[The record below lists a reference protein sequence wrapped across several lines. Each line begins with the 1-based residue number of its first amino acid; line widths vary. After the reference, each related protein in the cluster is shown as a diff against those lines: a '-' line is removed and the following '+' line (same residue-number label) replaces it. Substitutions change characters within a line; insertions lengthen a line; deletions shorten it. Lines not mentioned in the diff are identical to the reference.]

1 MRNENMNE
9 GFRHNAKYA
18 AFERAAGKKGFSIA
32 AAVLLLSATMY
43 ISGCTGAAS
52 VPKSAV
58 TPTPTPATITVAP
71 TSIGFGSLAVGGTA
85 SQSVTISNGG
95 GSNLSVTQVSTTA
108 AGVTITGIA
117 LPLTIAAGSQSTFN
131 VVFSPKAAGALSG
144 TVSVVSDLST
154 TAIPVSLSGIGTV
167 ATATLT
173 TSTNT
178 LAFGTVTDGQSNLL
192 PVVLTNSGNSNVT
205 ISAVTG
211 SGAPY
216 TTSGVSA
223 GLILTPG
230 QSATLNVTFAPT
242 AAGSDPGT
250 VAVASNATNSPDNI
264 TLSGTGSTTTT
275 PASVSLT
282 WTPSVSVVAGYNVY
296 RSQTSGGPYTKL
308 DSSIVGADTYT
319 DTTVQSAQTYYYVVT
334 SVTSSGV
341 ESADS
346 TQASATTP

>member
-9 GFRHNAKYA
+9 GFRSTARHA
-18 AFERAAGKKGFSIA
+18 ASERSTGRSAFALA
-32 AAVLLLSATMY
+32 TLLILISAIVS

-52 VPKSAV
+52 SPKAA
-58 TPTPTPATITVAP
+58 TQPTSPSPATITVAP
-71 TSIGFGSLAVGGTA
+71 LSISFNSVAVGSTA

-95 GSNLSVTQVSTTA
+95 GSSLSVTSVSTTA
-108 AGVTITGIA
+108 AGVTITGIT
-117 LPLTIAAGSQSTFN
+117 LPLSIAAGGQSSFN
-131 VVFSPKAAGALSG
+131 VVYSPKAAGALSG

-154 TAIPVSLSGIGTV
+154 TAIPVSLTGVGTV

-178 LAFGTVTDGQSNLL
+178 LAFGTVTDGQSSLL
-192 PVVLTNSGNSNVT
+192 PVVLTNSGNSNIT
-205 ISAVTG
+205 ISGVTG
-211 SGAPY
+211 ASAPY

-250 VAVASNATNSPDNI
+250 VAVASNATNSPNNI
-264 TLSGTGSTTTT
+264 TLSGTGSTTTA
-275 PASVSLT
+275 ASVSLT

-308 DSSIVGADTYT
+308 DTSIVAADSYT
-319 DTTVQSAQTYYYVVT
+319 DTAVQSAQTYYYVVT

-346 TQASATTP
+346 TQVSATTP

>member
-1 MRNENMNE
+1 MNE
-9 GFRHNAKYA
+9 GFCSAPNYA
-18 AFERAAGKKGFSIA
+18 AFERPMAKKAFSLATIA
-32 AAVLLLSATMY
+32 LLLSAIVY

-52 VPKSAV
+52 SPKSAT

-71 TSIGFGSLAVGGTA
+71 LTIPFGSVAVGSTA

-95 GSNLSVTQVSTTA
+95 GSSLSVTQVSTTA
-108 AGVTITGIA
+108 AGVTITGVT
-117 LPLTIAAGSQSTFN
+117 LPLTIAAGGQASFN

-154 TAIPVSLSGIGTV
+154 TAIPVSLTGIGTA

-173 TSTNT
+173 ASTNT
-178 LAFGTVTDGQSNLL
+178 LTFGTVTDGQNKIL

-205 ISAVTG
+205 ISGVTG
-211 SGAPY
+211 PGAPY

-264 TLSGTGSTTTT
+264 TLSGTGSTTTA
-275 PASVSLT
+275 PSVSLT
-282 WTPSVSVVAGYNVY
+282 WTPSVSAVAGYNVY

-308 DSSIVGADTYT
+308 DSSIVAADAYT
-319 DTTVQSAQTYYYVVT
+319 DTAVQSATTYFYVVT

-346 TQASATTP
+346 TQVSATTP

>member
-1 MRNENMNE
+1 MNE
-9 GFRHNAKYA
+9 GLGNMPNFA
-18 AFERAAGKKGFSIA
+18 AFEGPTGKKA
-32 AAVLLLSATMY
+32 LRLAPVVLLLSAIVY
-43 ISGCTGAAS
+43 LSGCTGAAS
-52 VPKSAV
+52 SPKSAT

-71 TSIGFGSLAVGGTA
+71 QSITFGSVAVGSTG

-95 GSNLSVTQVSTTA
+95 GSTLTVTQVSTTA
-108 AGVTITGIA
+108 TGVTITGVT
-117 LPLTIAAGSQSTFN
+117 LPLTIAAGGQASFN

-144 TVSVVSDLST
+144 AVSVVSDLST
-154 TAIPVSLSGIGTV
+154 TAIPVSLSGIGTA

-173 TSTNT
+173 SSTNT
-178 LAFGTVTDGQSNLL
+178 LAFGTVTDGQNKIL

-205 ISAVTG
+205 ISGVTG
-211 SGAPY
+211 PGAPY
-216 TTSGVSA
+216 TTGGVSA

-250 VAVASNATNSPDNI
+250 VAVASSATNSPDNI
-264 TLSGTGSTTTT
+264 TLSGTGSTSTT
-275 PASVSLT
+275 PPSVSLT
-282 WTPSVSVVAGYNVY
+282 WSPSVSVVAGYNVY

-308 DSSIVGADTYT
+308 DASIVAADSYT
-319 DTTVQSAQTYYYVVT
+319 DTAVQSAQTYYYVVT

-346 TQASATTP
+346 TQVSATTP

>member
-1 MRNENMNE
+1 MNE
-9 GFRHNAKYA
+9 GLSKIAEYA
-18 AFERAAGKKGFSIA
+18 AFERSAGKTAFTLA
-32 AAVLLLSATMY
+32 AILILLSAIVS

-52 VPKSAV
+52 SPKA
-58 TPTPTPATITVAP
+58 TTTAPPPPATISVAP
-71 TSIGFGSLAVGGTA
+71 GSIPFGTVPVGTTV

-95 GSNLSVTQVSTTA
+95 GSSLSVTAVSTTA
-108 AGVTITGIA
+108 AGVTITGVT
-117 LPLTIAAGSQSTFN
+117 LPLTIAAGGQSSFN

-154 TAIPVSLSGIGTV
+154 TPVPVTLTGVGTA

-173 TSTNT
+173 MSTST
-178 LAFGTVTDGQSNLL
+178 LAFGTVADGKSSEL
-192 PVVLTNSGNSNVT
+192 PVVLTNAGNSSIT
-205 ISAVTG
+205 ISGVTG
-211 SGAPY
+211 PGAPY

-223 GLILTPG
+223 GLILTSG

-264 TLSGTGSTTTT
+264 TLSGTGSTSTT
-275 PASVSLT
+275 PPSVSLS

-296 RSQTSGGPYTKL
+296 RSQTSGGPYTKM
-308 DSSIVGADTYT
+308 DSSIVAADSYS
-319 DTTVQSAQTYYYVVT
+319 DTNVQAGQTYFYVVT

-346 TQASATTP
+346 TQVSATTP

>member
-9 GFRHNAKYA
+9 GFRRSAKYA
-18 AFERAAGKKGFSIA
+18 AFERAVGKKAFSLA
-32 AAVLLLSATMY
+32 AVVLLLSATIY

-71 TSIGFGSLAVGGTA
+71 SSISFGSLAVGGTS

-108 AGVTITGIA
+108 AGVTITGIT

-131 VVFSPKAAGALSG
+131 VVFSPKAPGALSG
-144 TVSVVSDLST
+144 TVSVVSDLSA

-173 TSTNT
+173 TSTST
-178 LAFGTVTDGQSNLL
+178 LAFGTVTDGQNSLL
-192 PVVLTNSGNSNVT
+192 PVVLTNSGNSSIT
-205 ISAVTG
+205 ISGVTG
-211 SGAPY
+211 PGAPY

-275 PASVSLT
+275 PSVSLT

-308 DSSIVGADTYT
+308 DSSIVAADAYT
-319 DTTVQSAQTYYYVVT
+319 DTAVQSAQTYYYVVT

-346 TQASATTP
+346 TQVSATTP

>member
-1 MRNENMNE
+1 MNE
-9 GFRHNAKYA
+9 AFDNTGKYA
-18 AFERAAGKKGFSIA
+18 AFQRPMGKQVITLA
-32 AAVLLLSATMY
+32 IVVLLVSAIVSIT
-43 ISGCTGAAS
+43 GCTGAAS
-52 VPKSAV
+52 SPK
-58 TPTPTPATITVAP
+58 TTTTPPTPTPATISLAP
-71 TSIGFGSLAVGGTA
+71 ASISFGSLAVGSTA

-108 AGVTITGIA
+108 AGVTITGIT

-144 TVSVVSDLST
+144 AVSVVSDLST
-154 TAIPVSLSGIGTV
+154 TPVPVTLSGVGTV

-173 TSTNT
+173 SSTNT
-178 LAFGTVTDGQSNLL
+178 LAFGSVTDGKNSVL
-192 PVVLTNSGNSNVT
+192 PVVLTNSGNSSVT

-211 SGAPY
+211 PGAPY

-250 VAVASNATNSPDNI
+250 VAVASNATNSPDTI
-264 TLSGTGSTTTT
+264 TLSGTGTTSST
-275 PASVSLT
+275 PPSVSLT

-308 DSSIVGADTYT
+308 DSSIVAADAYT
-319 DTTVQSAQTYYYVVT
+319 DTAVQSAQTYFYVVT

-346 TQASATTP
+346 TQVSATTP

>member
-1 MRNENMNE
+1 MNE
-9 GFRHNAKYA
+9 GFCSAAKHA
-18 AFERAAGKKGFSIA
+18 SSERSTGRSAFT
-32 AAVLLLSATMY
+32 LATILILISVIVS

-52 VPKSAV
+52 SPKAA
-58 TPTPTPATITVAP
+58 TQPTSPSPATISVAP
-71 TSIGFGSLAVGGTA
+71 LSIPFGSVAVGSTV

-95 GSNLSVTQVSTTA
+95 GSNLSVTGVSTTA
-108 AGVTITGIA
+108 TGVTITGVT
-117 LPLTIAAGSQSTFN
+117 LPLSIAGGSQASFN
-131 VVFSPKAAGALSG
+131 VVYSPKAAGALSG

-154 TAIPVSLSGIGTV
+154 TPVSVTLSGVGTA

-178 LAFGTVTDGQSNLL
+178 LAFGTITDGQNKIL
-192 PVVLTNSGNSNVT
+192 PVVLTNSGNSDVT
-205 ISAVTG
+205 ISSV
-211 SGAPY
+211 SVPGAPY

-264 TLSGTGSTTTT
+264 TLSGTGSTSTT

-282 WTPSVSVVAGYNVY
+282 WTPSVSLVAGYNVY

-308 DSSIVGADTYT
+308 DSSIVAADAYT
-319 DTTVQSAQTYYYVVT
+319 DTAVQSATTYYYVVT

-346 TQASATTP
+346 TQVSATTP